1 MTTISADASVDTS
14 VREVKANWG
23 WFVALGF
30 GLIIAGLI
38 AGANLF
44 LSTLASVIYI
54 AGMMLVGAIM
64 QVVHAFSTNGW
75 KQKTVSGLSAVL
87 YGVAGAILIYDPILS
102 ALNVTL
108 IVAAFMIA
116 AGIARIA
123 IGFRERGHKGWG
135 WIVASGVASM
145 AVGLL
150 VVSTWPGVGLWL
162 LGTMLTFD
170 LIFQGFGFLV
180 FGFSLRANK

>member
-1 MTTISADASVDTS
+1 MTTISASADLEPSVKEA
-14 VREVKANWG
+14 RANWA

-30 GLIIAGLI
+30 GLIVVGLI
-38 AGANLF
+38 ASANLF

-54 AGMMLVGAIM
+54 AGMMLAGAIM
-64 QVVHAFSTNGW
+64 QVAHAFSTSGW
-75 KQKTVSGLSAVL
+75 KQKTFSGLSAVL
-87 YGVAGAILIYDPILS
+87 YGVVGAVLIYDPLLS

-123 IGFRERGHKGWG
+123 IGFRERAQKGWG

-150 VVSTWPGVGLWL
+150 VVSMWPGVGLWF
-162 LGTMLTFD
+162 LGAMLTFD
-170 LIFQGFGFLV
+170 LIFQGLGFLA
-180 FGFSLRANK
+180 FGLALYSKK